1 MQDGSLKVFRQNWP
15 TVFVPRR
22 SRRKKES
29 HEKISSVESWGGGE
43 RNNENVGGTELKD
56 SAETIREE
64 KIEERSSKGEE
75 GGERRASRYVDE
87 TAGSLLHPAGSYFLS
102 SCERY

>member
-1 MQDGSLKVFRQNWP
+1 MAWNL
-15 TVFVPRR
+15 
-22 SRRKKES
+22 
-29 HEKISSVESWGGGE
+29 GGGGRE
-43 RNNENVGGTELKD
+43 EKDNENVGGTELKD

-64 KIEERSSKGEE
+64 KIGERSSKGEE
-75 GGERRASRYVDE
+75 EGGERRAARYVDE